1 MHRRVVITGIGTV
14 CGLGVGASAMWDA
27 LIAGHSAVRRTAGF
41 DASGFASPYSA
52 ELPGFSAR
60 DHVPKHYRKALKV
73 MARDTEMAVACA
85 KFAVEDAG
93 LLTNAVLPEDAP
105 EGTATTYAPA
115 RVGCQ
120 IGAGLI
126 SAEVPELAAAMSA
139 SVDSSTGDASAGG
152 FSLAKWGGGGAA
164 NPGENAGMDN
174 LTPLWLLKYLPNML
188 ACHVT
193 ILHDA
198 RGPSNTI
205 TCSEASGLLS
215 IGESMR
221 VIERGAADACFS
233 GSCESKINPMGLLRI
248 GFADRLAPASA
259 FSDAEPWNAVRPF
272 DATARG
278 GVLGEGGGILML
290 ECRETAHARGARVRA
305 ELLGFGAGLSSTL
318 NGGDDGEGLRGAI
331 ESALD
336 DAGCRAD
343 EIDAIIP
350 QGAGALGPDRAEL
363 AALRGVFGGGPG
375 GGLSRVPMVT
385 LAPMLGECVAGAG
398 GLAVAVGALAV
409 AHQTLPA
416 RLHGGECPT
425 DVLAGASPARDARL
439 RRVLVCTSSLGGQAA
454 AVVLAPSA

>member
-14 CGLGVGASAMWDA
+14 CGLGAGAPAMWDA
-27 LIAGHSAVRRTAGF
+27 LLSGRSAIRRTARF

-52 ELPGFSAR
+52 EALNFTAK

-73 MARDTEMAVACA
+73 MARDTEIAVACA

-93 LLTNAVLPEDAP
+93 LVTKALLPEDSADSGAVP
-105 EGTATTYAPA
+105 ATTYAAA

-126 SAEVPELAAAMSA
+126 AAEVPELSAAMAS
-139 SVDSSTGDASAGG
+139 SVDAATGSPTGAG
-152 FSLAKWGGGGAA
+152 FSLARWGGDNGTGGAM
-164 NPGENAGMDN
+164 EN

-233 GSCESKINPMGLLRI
+233 GSCESKINHMGLMRWE
-248 GFADRLAPASA
+248 FAERLAPASA
-259 FSDAEPWNAVRPF
+259 FNEAEPWNAVRPF
-272 DATARG
+272 DPRARG
-278 GVLGEGGGILML
+278 GVVGEGGGILML
-290 ECRETAHARGARVRA
+290 EARETALARNARPKA

-318 NGGDDGEGLRGAI
+318 RGPDDGEGLRYAI
-331 ESALD
+331 ENALE

-343 EIDAIIP
+343 EVDAIIP
-350 QGAGALGPDRAEL
+350 QGAGVVSADAAEL
-363 AALRGVFGGGPG
+363 AALRGVFGA
-375 GGLSRVPMVT
+375 GLSRVPLVT

-398 GLAVAVGALAV
+398 GLAVAVGAMAV

-416 RLHGGECPT
+416 RLHGGDCPG
-425 DVLAGASPARDARL
+425 DIIAGACGAKDARL
-439 RRVLVCTSSLGGQAA
+439 RRVLVCTSSVAGQAA
-454 AVVLAPSA
+454 AVVLAPPT